1 MPNHTGKS
9 IAEAVYTVLDD
20 YILIKKIGCI
30 TIDNASNNVK
40 FFDILLENNGYQ
52 FSIQNKQIKMPMP
65 RYSVGGEQFFGRV

>member
-20 YILIKKIGCI
+20 YKLIEKIGCI

-40 FFDILLENNGYQ
+40 FF
-52 FSIQNKQIKMPMP
+52 
-65 RYSVGGEQFFGRV
+65 